1 MDQNIDQ
8 MADQNS
14 DTGNDQNGAAPDVK
28 VEGPEMKE
36 SGNKV
41 ETFKTPSFVIP
52 SKKKVQSNTDASAM
66 FKSPGILPQKND
78 GDDIKKS
85 EATEQVE
92 TETVKSEKDLKETTK
107 TAHKKYENT
116 DEKFPS
122 KKTVVLSP
130 AEQFKQ
136 ANASIPYKEPAWG
149 ALCEE
154 KFALEVI
161 KNGSVIDNIDLAS
174 KTFHVIGRLPSCD
187 IPMEHPSLSRHH
199 AVIQYSGGKSEQYP
213 AGWYLYDLDSTHGTW
228 INKNKVPSQKFHQ
241 IHVDYVLKF
250 GGSSR
255 LFILQGPD
263 TDREEESEMSP
274 AEMKEQREKQKK
286 EADLIRQAEID
297 EAERKAELLKKREE
311 SKGCSWGIDDD
322 EIEEEDENAENPF
335 AAIEP
340 ENEALYINDPKKSLN
355 GYFEREGLELP
366 EYEFHEAG
374 FGKWKCTVELPIDA
388 PSGEPIVAE
397 VIVSGKK
404 REAVIACAL
413 EACRILDRHGEL
425 RKSAQESRK
434 RKQRNWEDD
443 DFYDSDED
451 VYLDRTGAIEKKR
464 ELRKNKVG
472 KTDKV
477 TETYDTLVEKHKS
490 IIAEIEEIEA
500 KLEQAKAEAAA
511 MESDDVDAL
520 DAYMSAIKSGM
531 MDTKTKM
538 KFKRQLLELKQEE
551 QKVRKLVNI
560 AKPASLPEIS
570 NKSLKTDVKKPSVIA
585 SVGKMKGP
593 LHGKTHKKIVP
604 GPKPEK
610 TEEKSDESEEEDDD
624 DKNDNLASN
633 SGADIKANEKVS
645 EISSKNDVEIKVEKK
660 HSDDQPKVKGPAL
673 PPAQERTKQLDPVK
687 QEVHSKSRLKG
698 PSLPLAAVLEKLQE
712 ENANDDENDDNNSE
726 KKTRDSN
733 KRKSKHSS
741 SDSKKLKSG
750 DSYTTD
756 DPDYAVWL
764 PPENQSGDGKTHL
777 NAKLGY

>member
-1 MDQNIDQ
+1 MSSEQDIGP
-8 MADQNS
+8 AVEEKS
-14 DTGNDQNGAAPDVK
+14 DGA
-28 VEGPEMKE
+28 GTKE
-36 SGNKV
+36 DENKV
-41 ETFKTPSFVIP
+41 GTFKTPSFVIP
-52 SKKKVQSNTDASAM
+52 SKKKVQSGTNAGGM
-66 FKSPGILPQKND
+66 FKSPALPPKI
-78 GDDIKKS
+78 GGDIKK
-85 EATEQVE
+85 TEVA
-92 TETVKSEKDLKETTK
+92 EKEKTK
-107 TAHKKYENT
+107 TVNT
-116 DEKFPS
+116 EAAEDEDVKVKDEDTSNKEEDTDAKVPS
-122 KKTVVLSP
+122 KKLVVPSP
-130 AEQFKQ
+130 AEQLKQ
-136 ANASIPYKEPAWG
+136 SQSAIPYKEPSWSG
-149 ALCEE
+149 LCEE
-154 KFALEVI
+154 KFAFEVI
-161 KNGSVIDNIDLAS
+161 KNGAVIDNIDLTTKA
-174 KTFHVIGRLPSCD
+174 FHVIGRLPSCD

-199 AVIQYSGGKSEQYP
+199 AVVQYSSGKSEQYP
-213 AGWYLYDLDSTHGTW
+213 GGWYLFDLDSTHGTW
-228 INKNKVPSQKFHQ
+228 INKNKVPSQKFHR

-263 TDREEESEMSP
+263 TDRQEESEMS
-274 AEMKEQREKQKK
+274 ASEMKEQREKQKK
-286 EADLIRQAEID
+286 EAEVLRQAEIE
-297 EAERKAELLKKREE
+297 EAERKAEILKKREE

-322 EIEEEDENAENPF
+322 EIEEEDDKAENPF
-335 AAIEP
+335 ASIEP

-388 PSGEPIVAE
+388 PSGEPLVAE
-397 VIVSGKK
+397 VTVSGKK
-404 REAVIACAL
+404 REAVEACAL

-451 VYLDRTGAIEKKR
+451 VYLDRTGTIEKKR

-477 TETYDTLVEKHKS
+477 TETYDTLLEKHKKVT
-490 IIAEIEEIEA
+490 AEIEEIEA
-500 KLEQAKAEAAA
+500 KLEQAKAQAAA

-551 QKVRKLVNI
+551 QRIRKLVNI

-570 NKSLKTDVKKPSVIA
+570 SKNSKTDVKKQGVLA

-593 LHGKTHKKIVP
+593 STGKLPRKIVP
-604 GPKPEK
+604 GPKQEN
-610 TEEKSDESEEEDDD
+610 TVEKSDESEEDDD
-624 DKNDNLASN
+624 ENDRLGENSKANSKNMKSN
-633 SGADIKANEKVS
+633 SEVVGVPKQSEDKTKVNNE
-645 EISSKNDVEIKVEKK
+645 
-660 HSDDQPKVKGPAL
+660 HTDQKPKVKGPTM
-673 PPAQERTKQLDPVK
+673 PPVREKEKEHESVK
-687 QEVHSKSRLKG
+687 QEIHSKSRLKG

-712 ENANDDENDDNNSE
+712 ENVEGDQKPETDNE
-726 KKTRDSN
+726 KKQTDSN
-733 KRKSKHSS
+733 KRKSKSAKTEN
-741 SDSKKLKSG
+741 KKFKSG
-750 DSYTTD
+750 DSYD
-756 DPDYAVWL
+756 AEDPDYAVWL